1 MSITQREMNC
11 APPDVFGV
19 LSDGWL
25 YGLWVVGAS
34 RIRDVDKSWP
44 NPAAKIHHS
53 VGSWPMLLNDTTS
66 VTAYTPGRS
75 IRLQAR
81 AWPAGEADVQ
91 IEVEQTPD
99 GCRVRITEDVAK
111 GPGRLI
117 PKRLRD
123 PVLHWRNTE
132 SLRRLS
138 YLAEQRAASADSQ

>member
-1 MSITQREMNC
+1 MSVTQREMNC
-11 APPDVFGV
+11 TPSDVFAV

-25 YGLWVVGAS
+25 FGLWVVGAS

-44 NPAAKIHHS
+44 SPGAKIHHS

-75 IRLQAR
+75 MRLQAR

-91 IEVEQTPD
+91 IEVDQTPG
-99 GCRVRITEDVAK
+99 GCRVTIDEDAAK
-111 GPGRLI
+111 GPGRLV

-123 PVLHWRNTE
+123 PMLHWRNTE

-138 YLAEQRAASADSQ
+138 YLAEHGAASAGSQ